1 MGGDGT
7 TLITLYRAGKK
18 TNLFI
23 FMKGSIV
30 NREIKRDVTCS
41 YVKRQTAK
49 MKLLRLSLAL

>member
-18 TNLFI
+18 NLFI

-30 NREIKRDVTCS
+30 NREIKLDVTCS